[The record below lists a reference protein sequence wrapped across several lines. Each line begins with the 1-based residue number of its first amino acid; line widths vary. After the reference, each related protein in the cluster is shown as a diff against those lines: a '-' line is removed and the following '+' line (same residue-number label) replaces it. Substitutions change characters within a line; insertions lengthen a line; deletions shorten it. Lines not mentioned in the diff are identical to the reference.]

1 MLEEA
6 RPRPRARIAAN
17 PVDAGRLSVMGSLH
31 FPAGEPLPDDLVRSL
46 VEAKLEILRR

>member
-1 MLEEA
+1 
-6 RPRPRARIAAN
+6 
-17 PVDAGRLSVMGSLH
+17 MGSLH